1 MVAKFISVDDFA
13 IRAGLGNVDDLA
25 ESVQTKARYA
35 IEAATTHLVSYIRT
49 EFDAVT
55 GQRDVF
61 YVDSHEFP
69 YVGEFPSLYL
79 KYGNV
84 TTAVSSLVVRSASL
98 LQDLPNA
105 GALSNDYLVLNADKG
120 TLMITG
126 TDQLPLVGP
135 SLIIGDRFFLDVT
148 YDAGFQ
154 EQADAF
160 GSIYVNAPQYLAEA
174 AMILALSIFQSGQ
187 PCKDGEATG
196 QNGCP
201 CTIEML
207 ISRYIRFAPSAL
219 KPIGH

>member
-13 IRAGLGNVDDLA
+13 IRAGLGAVDDLQ

-55 GQRDVF
+55 DQRDVY
-61 YVDSHEFP
+61 YVDSHELPF
-69 YVGEFPSLYL
+69 VGEFPSVFLS
-79 KYGNV
+79 YGNV
-84 TTAVSSLVVRSASL
+84 TTAVGSLQVRSASL
-98 LQDLPNA
+98 LNDLTTA
-105 GALSNDYLVLNADKG
+105 SALSTDYLVLNADKG
-120 TLMITG
+120 TVMITG
-126 TDQLPLVGP
+126 TDQLPLAGP
-135 SLIIGDRFFLDVT
+135 TLITGDRFFLDVT

-154 EQADAF
+154 TQADAY
-160 GSIYVNAPQYLAEA
+160 GTIYVNAPQYLAEA

-201 CTIEML
+201 CTIENL
-207 ISRYIRFAPSAL
+207 ITRYIRFAPSAL

>member
-13 IRAGLGNVDDLA
+13 IRAGLGVVDDLA
-25 ESVQTKARYA
+25 EAVQTKARYA

-55 GQRDVF
+55 NQTDTY
-61 YVDSHEFP
+61 YVDSAELP
-69 YVGEFPSLYL
+69 YVGDFPNIFLSR
-79 KYGNV
+79 GNV
-84 TTAVSSLVVRSASL
+84 TTAVGSLQVRSASL
-98 LQDLPNA
+98 LGDLPSA
-105 GALSNDYLVLNADKG
+105 GSLSTDYLVLNSDKG
-120 TLMITG
+120 ILMITG
-126 TDQLPLVGP
+126 TDQLPLAGP

-154 EQADAF
+154 TQADAF
-160 GSIYVNAPQYLAEA
+160 GTTYVNAPEYLKEA

-207 ISRYIRFAPSAL
+207 ITRYIRFAPSAL